1 MEDVTTHEAMAGL
14 LKAAKQHSFLQKR
27 EIAERDALLR
37 KILDEVNTDYAH
49 GGPSRLSEEIIREIE
64 KILGV

>member
-1 MEDVTTHEAMAGL
+1 MESIA
-14 LKAAKQHSFLQKR
+14 LQILAEDTVDKIQEVRQLKR

-49 GGPSRLSEEIIREIE
+49 GGPSRLSEEIIRDIE